1 MIKAPDVTFL
11 YVVLA
16 FIACYAILKRFLFTP
31 LLAILD
37 QRDREAR
44 SAEKVHAESLAELD
58 KTVTRAE
65 ADLARARG
73 EALAV
78 REKLRGEGRAHW
90 DRKMEEARTAAE
102 GAVKRGSEEI
112 GAAAKKSA
120 ADLPR
125 SARDLARALAEKILG
140 RNLAA

>member
-16 FIACYAILKRFLFTP
+16 FIASYAILKRYLFVP
-31 LLAILD
+31 LLAILEH
-37 QRDREAR
+37 REREAA

-65 ADLARARG
+65 ADLARSRG
-73 EALAV
+73 EALAI

-90 DRKMEEARTAAE
+90 ERKMEETRKVAE
-102 GAVKRGSEEI
+102 GAVNRGSEEI